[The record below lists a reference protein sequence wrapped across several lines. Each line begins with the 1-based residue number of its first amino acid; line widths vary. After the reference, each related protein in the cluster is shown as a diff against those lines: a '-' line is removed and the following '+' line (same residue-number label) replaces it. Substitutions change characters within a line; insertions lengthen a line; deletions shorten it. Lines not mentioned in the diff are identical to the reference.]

1 MTDHA
6 AEIRNPASPDDCAR
20 PNPTCESA
28 RTAAAAHHPREAPD
42 RSEASRG
49 RVLAGT
55 PARLPPSAAI
65 LLEFS
70 ASVRMAGAAPA
81 QSHEAAS
88 ATDQSAR
95 PGANHRRTF
104 DASMLFLI
112 AHFCSLCPRLLFR
125 PGSRMDQR
133 SCPAICNP
141 DTDEAQYVSL
151 THGGFRAGSL
161 EQLDQGEM

>member
-28 RTAAAAHHPREAPD
+28 RTAVTAHHPREAPD
-42 RSEASRG
+42 QSEASRG

-55 PARLPPSAAI
+55 PARPRPSAVI
-65 LLEFS
+65 LPEFS

-81 QSHEAAS
+81 QSLEAAS

-104 DASMLFLI
+104 DVSESQVVLF
-112 AHFCSLCPRLLFR
+112 
-125 PGSRMDQR
+125 
-133 SCPAICNP
+133 
-141 DTDEAQYVSL
+141 
-151 THGGFRAGSL
+151 
-161 EQLDQGEM
+161 